1 MRQPHPPSDR
11 WWTSDSD
18 GVIDDVK
25 LGLGLVMIAMMLCPR
40 QRQRLVFRTL
50 WVDAASSSVGLE
62 VYWR

>member
-1 MRQPHPPSDR
+1 MGQHHPPCNR

-40 QRQRLVFRTL
+40 QRQRLVFEHFGWMQRHHL
-50 WVDAASSSVGLE
+50 
-62 VYWR
+62 